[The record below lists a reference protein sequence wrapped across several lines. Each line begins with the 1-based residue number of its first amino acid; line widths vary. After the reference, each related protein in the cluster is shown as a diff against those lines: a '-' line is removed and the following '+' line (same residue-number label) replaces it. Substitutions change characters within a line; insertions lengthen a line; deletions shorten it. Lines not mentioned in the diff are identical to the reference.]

1 MQTGNSTEGEK
12 SRDGEGQ
19 GGRLEKFNGSVND
32 MLNARFELVRD
43 CPDDLEGVGH
53 TKSWAQVG
61 RERGAME
68 AKERV

>member
-1 MQTGNSTEGEK
+1 M
-12 SRDGEGQ
+12 
-19 GGRLEKFNGSVND
+19 F
-32 MLNARFELVRD
+32 NARFELVRD
-43 CPDDLEGVGH
+43 CPGDLEGVGH